1 MKYINENYYYY
12 LIITMK
18 YYYIKI
24 TTFYPNNG
32 YDKKIMCEDFVK
44 INNNHNIEYPDISSN
59 RYDIS
64 FIYNSEYEDAT
75 RITYDMDGNIL
86 TKEWF
91 DENGN
96 YFRKNGLPTLI
107 EYMNGCPKYKE
118 YWENGEKKIRIEVN
132 G

>member
-1 MKYINENYYYY
+1 
-12 LIITMK
+12 MK

-32 YDKKIMCEDFVK
+32 YNKKMMCEDIVK
-44 INNNHNIEYPDISSN
+44 IKYNDTIEYPDISTN

-75 RITYDMDGNIL
+75 RINYDINGNIIS
-86 TKEWF
+86 KEWL
-91 DENGN
+91 DDNGN
-96 YFRKNGLPTLI
+96 YFRKNGLPSII
-107 EYMNGCPKYKE
+107 EYVNGYPKYKE
-118 YWENGEKKIRIEVN
+118 YWENGKKKCRIEVN